1 MSQLLTNIAYY
12 TYDTDQAVRAGN
24 SLLTTA
30 NSLATTANNYL
41 VTTVN
46 WLASLN
52 NHLSNISSYT
62 STTANRLANGNS
74 VAELLTNI
82 AYYTYDS
89 KTYLASLLD
98 YAVVSYN
105 RGYATG
111 GIATG
116 PLSGYGVTLHGTEAI
131 IPLGDGNTVTA
142 QLKAPLPPAPN
153 LIAGEAG
160 DSLALR
166 QALAEL
172 QAEVAALRADTQ
184 VASAATV
191 GELKDHNR
199 RERRRDVVGQ
209 KVEVIS

>member
-1 MSQLLTNIAYY
+1 MDMTKQ
-12 TYDTDQAVRAGN
+12 
-24 SLLTTA
+24 
-30 NSLATTANNYL
+30 
-41 VTTVN
+41 
-46 WLASLN
+46 
-52 NHLSNISSYT
+52 
-62 STTANRLANGNS
+62 
-74 VAELLTNI
+74 
-82 AYYTYDS
+82 
-89 KTYLASLLD
+89 
-98 YAVVSYN
+98 
-105 RGYATG
+105 GYATG

-142 QLKAPLPPAPN
+142 QLQAPLPPPPN
-153 LIAGEAG
+153 LIANEAG

-172 QAEVAALRADTQ
+172 QAEVHALRAEAQ

-199 RERRRDVVGQ
+199 RERRRDVVGA

>member
-1 MSQLLTNIAYY
+1 MNDHLGWIRKY
-12 TYDTDQAVRAGN
+12 
-24 SLLTTA
+24 
-30 NSLATTANNYL
+30 
-41 VTTVN
+41 
-46 WLASLN
+46 ASV
-52 NHLSNISSYT
+52 SNT
-62 STTANRLANGNS
+62 
-74 VAELLTNI
+74 
-82 AYYTYDS
+82 
-89 KTYLASLLD
+89 
-98 YAVVSYN
+98 

-142 QLKAPLPPAPN
+142 QLQAPLPPPPN
-153 LIAGEAG
+153 LIANEAG

-172 QAEVAALRADTQ
+172 QAEVHALRAEAQ

-199 RERRRDVVGQ
+199 RERRRDVVGA